1 MAALAP
7 AQASCVVQL
16 QLADI
21 MGSAN
26 PVLHEIQ
33 KNGFT
38 TALTSD
44 INRQGFVIDAQANG
58 SRPQDT
64 AKRKIQVRYRSGN
77 CDSVSSGE
85 MVCTD
90 EDNGEGDPYAYQDVS
105 VTHYKK
111 SKQVKLS
118 KAEFLDL
125 CSGLATEQSLRTAEL
140 AADLVRQMEQDLVT
154 D

>member
-64 AKRKIQVRYRSGN
+64 AKRKIQVRYRSGT
-77 CDSVSSGE
+77 VI
-85 MVCTD
+85 
-90 EDNGEGDPYAYQDVS
+90 QF
-105 VTHYKK
+105 
-111 SKQVKLS
+111 QVVKWYVQMRTMA
-118 KAEFLDL
+118 KAILMLTRMF
-125 CSGLATEQSLRTAEL
+125 Q
-140 AADLVRQMEQDLVT
+140 
-154 D
+154 